1 MVVVAAVLVV
11 AVVDVHVYIGR
22 NLLGEVQPLLQSR
35 SRRLDELMDEYGLED
50 LPETEEPWEVPEP
63 KVIMPLKP
71 STLLTY
77 CSVTIGKESVPKI
90 IINNAIN
97 VFFKPAISILVI
109 SNRNSFRV
117 LFDRIPSVYF
127 ICKNIFIF

>member
-1 MVVVAAVLVV
+1 MVAAVQVV
-11 AVVDVHVYIGR
+11 AIVDVHVYIGR

-71 STLLTY
+71 STLLSY
-77 CSVTIGKESVPKI
+77 YSVTIGKESVPKI

-117 LFDRIPSVYF
+117 PFDKIASVYF
-127 ICKNIFIF
+127 V

>member
-71 STLLTY
+71 STLLSY
-77 CSVTIGKESVPKI
+77 YSVTIGKESVPKI